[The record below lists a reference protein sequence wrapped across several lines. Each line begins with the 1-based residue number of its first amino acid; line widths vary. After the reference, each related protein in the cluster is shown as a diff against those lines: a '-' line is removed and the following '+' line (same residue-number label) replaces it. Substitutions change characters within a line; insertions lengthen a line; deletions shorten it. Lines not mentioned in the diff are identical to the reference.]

1 MQEPAGIRITI
12 PQANVQERASNIINR
27 LNYSKEMS
35 FLRRVC
41 AVLMAIIVG
50 IFMFL
55 QENNIEKLY
64 PTAYC
69 CLAYLALENLFMSF
83 HADRESNSDQ
93 ESVYDAVDKLLML
106 YFLLS
111 AHMQYYE
118 RISLSPLLICP
129 CLFLLTTAVY
139 LKQSDAPLA
148 SKSINIILKVLY
160 TLQVSLI
167 TARIA
172 GLISL
177 HWVIVFWP
185 TILYF
190 LSHLLYG
197 FYVVGKALVQIAN
210 QIRLRE
216 TNNSLFVKRVIKVS
230 WNILYYTMDFF
241 VLQLL
246 IRTLEEHPTSHN
258 QEVIK
263 TLLEITGFHSSFFI
277 GYTIVFFTLIKK
289 FNITI
294 SNNNPDDDYEVQLS
308 YHVKPEAEYC
318 LEVQDKP
325 VQSQFLKVSC
335 TFFIKIEDSA
345 LETVKKTNKH
355 ISEDLKVLKII
366 LQGKKRRIC
375 VIFVS

>member
-1 MQEPAGIRITI
+1 MQEPADIRITI
-12 PQANVQERASNIINR
+12 PQTNVQEIAPNIIYSI
-27 LNYSKEMS
+27 NYRIEMS

-41 AVLMAIIVG
+41 AVSIAIILG
-50 IFMFL
+50 IFIFL

-64 PTAYC
+64 PIAYC

-106 YFLLS
+106 YFLLCI
-111 AHMQYYE
+111 HMQYYE
-118 RISLSPLLICP
+118 RISLSPQLICP
-129 CLFLLTTAVY
+129 YLFLLTTAVY
-139 LKQSDAPLA
+139 LKQSSAPLA
-148 SKSINIILKVLY
+148 SKRIKIMLKLFY
-160 TLQVSLI
+160 TLKVSLI
-167 TARIA
+167 TSRIA

-177 HWVIVFWP
+177 HWIIVFWP
-185 TILYF
+185 TTLYL

-197 FYVVGKALVQIAN
+197 LYVVGKALVQIVT

-216 TNNSLFVKRVIKVS
+216 INDSLFVKRVIKVS
-230 WNILYYTMDFF
+230 WHILYYTLDFF

-246 IRTLEEHPTSHN
+246 IRILEEHPTSHN
-258 QEVIK
+258 EEVIK
-263 TLLEITGFHSSFFI
+263 TLLKITGLHCSFFI

-294 SNNNPDDDYEVQLS
+294 SNNHPDDNDEFVLG
-308 YHVKPEAEYC
+308 HHAKLEAGYC

-345 LETVKKTNKH
+345 LETVKNTNKT
-355 ISEDLKVLKII
+355 ISEDVQSTQDQSTRRGEYVLC
-366 LQGKKRRIC
+366 L
-375 VIFVS
+375 